1 MDADVRLKARR
12 INAPKLPLDDMGAHL
27 RLDDGLLRLEPLDFG
42 VASGRIRST
51 IRMDARESPIRT
63 PAAIRAKGLDL
74 ARLLPTLELGKTAI
88 GKVGGEVDFNGTGNS
103 IAAMLGSADGSAS
116 ADMGEGRISKLLME
130 YAGLDLAGI
139 LRIKLTHDRQ
149 IPIRCAYGEFAM
161 EDGVMTSRRMAFD
174 TSETLLLGSG
184 TIDLRN
190 ERLDLTIHPKTKD
203 FSPLSLRSPLYVQGS
218 FKHPDFRPDY
228 ARIGLRAGAAAA
240 ALATVTAPAAALVAT
255 TDLGRS
261 KDVPCGTE
269 PAPAKAAKNPG

>member
-12 INAPKLPLDDMGAHL
+12 INAPKLPLDDMDAHL

-63 PAAIRAKGLDL
+63 RAAIRANGLDL
-74 ARLLPTLELGKTAI
+74 GKLLPNLELGKTAF
-88 GKVGGEVDFNGTGNS
+88 GKVGGGIDFNGTDNS

-139 LRIKLTHDRQ
+139 LRIKLTRDRQ

-190 ERLDLTIHPKTKD
+190 ERLDLTIRPKIKD

-218 FKHPDFRPDY
+218 FKHPQFRPDY
-228 ARIGLRAGAAAA
+228 GRIGLRAGAAT

-255 TDLGRS
+255 TDLGRG
-261 KDVPCGTE
+261 KDAPCGAQA
-269 PAPAKAAKNPG
+269 APVKAAKKAG